1 MHRVARTCTRWLT
14 ITLWYVVTLSS
25 ALISKG
31 NTECFPKYSTNVFPP
46 ESLHRFQTRVLI
58 WSHDKKGQNNSRVAG
73 LELEGSAQALMV
85 PCKRNGIVGYAFNK
99 IFQKLVLLSDSQK
112 LQPSQCAG
120 CHHLF
125 QNYTLL
131 NGSVEFLYCHE
142 LE

>member
-1 MHRVARTCTRWLT
+1 MFFPQKAFIVF
-14 ITLWYVVTLSS
+14 
-25 ALISKG
+25 KQ
-31 NTECFPKYSTNVFPP
+31 ECLYGPM
-46 ESLHRFQTRVLI
+46 I
-58 WSHDKKGQNNSRVAG
+58 KKGQNNCRVAG